1 MVNLRPATQRN
12 IFFSSLTGINPPFSG
27 RPFPLRREI
36 FSFIQSENLL
46 KSSVTVCSS
55 AVLQYVMSTKSIT
68 VLEEADHKKCIEYS
82 KTFISHLFKKYRD
95 KKKSPEGFI
104 EAEQIWLQKEFQIP
118 LPEIQVPTNSRQ
130 GRPEKEFQECGNR
143 AKKRKIQNLM
153 DRSAEELSFAVESK
167 LRLEGKRSQAEVVKR
182 VVECSPRTLKKLKN
196 PESPNMIKPYTSE
209 EALALITD
217 LKLTKH
223 QYKQLQRSAKERN
236 ANIYPAY
243 NNILEVKKE
252 CYPISNFLTI
262 TETLCEVKLQPLLDL
277 TLQRLSAAHFE
288 TFENQLQDGDT
299 LECSWKWGSDGSG
312 GHSRYKQNFL
322 INPEARDTD
331 IVLTCIV
338 PLEIRKIGSCPQNI
352 WMNSR
357 TSSPRYCRPVR
368 FEFAKE
374 NIETIT
380 REFNRMEAEI
390 NCLEAT
396 RVSFKDK
403 TVSVNHTLFKTMVD
417 GKTCNAV
424 MENRAS
430 SVCYICKASPKD
442 MNNLELC
449 LQKPP
454 DTTAYSYGLQT
465 LHSHIRFMEALL
477 HISYKIENESWQARG
492 AEEKLAVKNRK
503 EFLQNELRSQLGIL
517 VDFPK
522 QGGGNTN
529 DGNTARRFFKNP
541 AKTAEIIGLD
551 PKLVERFSIVLKTL
565 TSGLKID
572 TYKFRSYCLDTA
584 KLFVSKYN
592 WYKMPVSVHKIL
604 LHGAD
609 VIESF
614 PIPIGQ
620 LSEDVLEARQKDY
633 RTFRSGFS
641 RKMSRIATNTDV
653 LHSMFISSDPKISEF
668 RHLPTQEHKIP
679 PPEVME
685 MILNDL

>member
-1 MVNLRPATQRN
+1 
-12 IFFSSLTGINPPFSG
+12 
-27 RPFPLRREI
+27 
-36 FSFIQSENLL
+36 
-46 KSSVTVCSS
+46 
-55 AVLQYVMSTKSIT
+55 MSKKSIT
-68 VLEEADHKKCIEYS
+68 VLDEAAHKKCLDYS
-82 KTFISHLFKKYRD
+82 KTFVSHLFKKYKE
-95 KKKSPEGFI
+95 KKMSPERFLK
-104 EAEQIWLQKEFQIP
+104 AEEFWLQKEFLIP
-118 LPEIQVPTNSRQ
+118 LPEIHVPTTSRQ

-143 AKKRKIQNLM
+143 AKKRKIRNLM
-153 DRSAEELSFAVESK
+153 ERSAEELSFAVESK
-167 LRLEGKRSQAEVVKR
+167 LRIEGKRSKAEVVKR
-182 VVECSPRTLKKLKN
+182 VVECSPKTLKELKK
-196 PESPNMIKPYTSE
+196 PETPNTIKPYTPE

-223 QYKQLQRSAKERN
+223 QYKQLQKSAKERN
-236 ANIYPAY
+236 VNIYPAY
-243 NNILEVKKE
+243 DTILEVKRE
-252 CYPISNFLTI
+252 CYPTSNFLTI
-262 TETLCEVKLQPLLDL
+262 TETFCEVKLQPLLDL
-277 TLQRLSAAHFE
+277 TLQRLSAAHLE
-288 TFENQLQDGDT
+288 TFENQLENGDT
-299 LECSWKWGSDGSG
+299 LVCSWKWGSDGSG

-322 INPEARDTD
+322 VNPEASDTD

-338 PLEIRKIGSCPQNI
+338 PLEISKVGSGTENI

-396 RVSFKDK
+396 RVTFNDK
-403 TVSVNHTLFKTMVD
+403 TVLVNHTLFKTMVD

-442 MNNLELC
+442 MNNIELC
-449 LQKPP
+449 LQKPS
-454 DTTAYSYGLQT
+454 DTTAYSYGLQS
-465 LHSHIRFMEALL
+465 LHAHIRFMEALL
-477 HISYKIENESWQARG
+477 HVSYKIENESWQARG
-492 AEEKLAVKNRK
+492 SEEKLAVKNRK
-503 EFLQNELRSQLGIL
+503 ELLQNELRSELGIL

-529 DGNTARRFFKNP
+529 DGNTARTFFKDP

-572 TYKFRSYCLDTA
+572 TNKFRTYCLDTA

-609 VIESF
+609 IIESF

-633 RTFRSGFS
+633 KIFRSAFS
-641 RKMSRIATNTDV
+641 RKISRIATNTDV
-653 LHSMFISSDPKISEF
+653 LHAMLISSDPKISEF
-668 RHLPTQEHKIP
+668 RHLPTRQHKIL

-685 MILNDL
+685 MILN